1 MNKDTLNTDSLEILL
16 KEAIRSREEILHS
29 IEESS
34 NKIFAL
40 SNISLVLIGAY
51 ITSVFFIGLDKK
63 IIILPFL
70 LAVSLSMGGLTIGL
84 LAMFPQYL
92 NIIIVPNELY
102 GLKIEQKHD
111 ILDKLLQ
118 TYLIQENNL
127 LLKAGEKPFFLK
139 TIATFMIGS
148 IITFL
153 IVIVAIILDIESCRD
168 AYILVT
174 FSLVILVAVLYMVAT
189 NMAKYKKRKD
199 NLKKQ
204 LEG

>member
-1 MNKDTLNTDSLEILL
+1 MDKNTPHTDSLEILL
-16 KEAIRSREEILHS
+16 REAIRSREEILHS

-34 NKIFAL
+34 DKIFAL
-40 SNISLVLIGAY
+40 SNISLVLVGAY
-51 ITSVFFIGLDKK
+51 ITSIFFIGLDKK
-63 IIILPFL
+63 IIIFPFL

-102 GLKIEQKHD
+102 SLKREQKHD

-148 IITFL
+148 ITAFL
-153 IVIVAIILDIESCRD
+153 IVIIAIILDVESGR
-168 AYILVT
+168 AVYLVI
-174 FSLVILVAVLYMVAT
+174 FSLVILIAVLYMVAT
-189 NMAKYKKRKD
+189 NIRKYRKRKN
-199 NLKKQ
+199 NLKRQ

>member
-1 MNKDTLNTDSLEILL
+1 MTTPDTETLEILL

-40 SNISLVLIGAY
+40 SNISLILIGAY
-51 ITSVFFIGLDKK
+51 ITSIFVIGLDKTV
-63 IIILPFL
+63 IVPFFI
-70 LAVSLSMGGLTIGL
+70 AIFLSMGGLTIGI

-92 NIIIVPNELY
+92 DIIIVPNELY
-102 GLKIEQKHD
+102 RLTIEQKHH

-118 TYLIQENNL
+118 TYLIQEKNL
-127 LLKAGEKPFFLK
+127 LLKAGEKPLFLK
-139 TIATFMIGS
+139 LIATFMIGS
-148 IITFL
+148 ISAFL
-153 IVIVAIILDIESCRD
+153 IVIIAIILEVENS
-168 AYILVT
+168 APLLTSSV
-174 FSLVILVAVLYMVAT
+174 VILFAVVCMVIIT
-189 NMAKYKKRKD
+189 LRKYKKRKT

>member
-1 MNKDTLNTDSLEILL
+1 MTTPDTENVEILL

-40 SNISLVLIGAY
+40 SNISLILIGAY
-51 ITSVFFIGLDKK
+51 ITSIFVIGLDKTV
-63 IIILPFL
+63 IVPFFI
-70 LAVSLSMGGLTIGL
+70 AIFLSMGGLTIGI

-92 NIIIVPNELY
+92 DIIIVPNELY
-102 GLKIEQKHD
+102 RLTIEQKHH
-111 ILDKLLQ
+111 ILDNLLQ

-127 LLKAGEKPFFLK
+127 LLKAGEKPLFLK
-139 TIATFMIGS
+139 LIATFMIGS
-148 IITFL
+148 ITAFL
-153 IVIVAIILDIESCRD
+153 IVVIAIILEVENSGAPLLTCS
-168 AYILVT
+168 V
-174 FSLVILVAVLYMVAT
+174 VILFAVVCMVIIT
-189 NMAKYKKRKD
+189 LRKYKKRKT

>member
-153 IVIVAIILDIESCRD
+153 IVIVAIILDIESCRA

>member
-1 MNKDTLNTDSLEILL
+1 MNKDALNTDSLEILL
-16 KEAIRSREEILHS
+16 KEAVRSREEILHS

-153 IVIVAIILDIESCRD
+153 IVIVAIILDIESCRA